1 MLIIKK
7 LRVRPYSS
15 YDDIEAYITNQL
27 EFLSVR
33 DEEMNVGFSKRT
45 LQRDIREI
53 RSVFGL
59 IIEYSTKNKGYY
71 ILEGN
76 SEDMSFQKMIEA
88 FDLFSSLNMAGHV
101 SGYIHF
107 EDRKRA
113 GTENIL
119 GLLHA
124 IKRKVEVAF
133 NYEKYWDG
141 NTRTRELRPL
151 LLKEFKNRWYVI
163 GEDVDS
169 NIKTFALDR
178 ITELTITS
186 KRFKSSN
193 RKFVNEMHV
202 HAFGI
207 IAPTDAKPE
216 KVILSFNPI
225 QGKYIKSLPLH
236 RSQQIL
242 VDNDKEL
249 RISLD
254 VYITWD
260 FVMEILSHGSNVI
273 VLEPKKLSSKIKYE
287 LTGMSK
293 NYHGL

>member
-7 LRVRPYSS
+7 LRIKPYSS
-15 YDDIEAYITNQL
+15 YEEIEAYISNQL
-27 EFLSVR
+27 EFLSVQ
-33 DEEMNVGFSKRT
+33 DEELYVGFSKRT

-59 IIEYSTKNKGYY
+59 IIEYSTKDKGYH
-71 ILEGN
+71 IVEDIAGN
-76 SEDMSFQKMIEA
+76 MSFQKIIEA

-124 IKRKVEVAF
+124 IKSKLVVTF

-141 NTRTRELRPL
+141 NSRTRELRPL

-163 GEDVDS
+163 GEDENLEV
-169 NIKTFALDR
+169 KTFALDR
-178 ITELTITS
+178 MTELTITS
-186 KRFKSSN
+186 KRFKSSKSDYVKN
-193 RKFVNEMHV
+193 MHF

-216 KVILSFNPI
+216 KVEISLNPI
-225 QGKYIKSLPLH
+225 QGKYVKSLPLH
-236 RSQQIL
+236 RSQKIL
-242 VDNDKEL
+242 VDNDEEL
-249 RISLD
+249 RISLI

-260 FVMEILSHGSNVI
+260 LIMELLSYGETI
-273 VLEPKKLSSKIKYE
+273 KILEPQSLVTQVKNELETTLLKY
-287 LTGMSK
+287 K
-293 NYHGL
+293 